1 MTLDELL
8 NFVKTENETLN
19 ENYYNLEAKL
29 KDTSKAK
36 QNFLKVVNSDI
47 KNMFDSI
54 NTTIEKINPK
64 CSKELTY
71 IFRYLSECAQNL
83 QEYND
88 PNELVLDSNNNSNF
102 QNYYFEEESS
112 RIDKNKVSSYITQN
126 YEKFKQQQT
135 TDKVPL
141 GHSHSQNSVHSNHEQ
156 FMTAKSSI
164 IQNLASRTPSKLE
177 PGAQSYKDMNHQQIK
192 GTTQSNSKPQFNPNP
207 LTGHLKNNN
216 TNDRYVNK
224 FIMNK

>member
-1 MTLDELL
+1 M
-8 NFVKTENETLN
+8 KAENETLN

-36 QNFLKVVNSDI
+36 QNLLKIVNSDI

-54 NTTIEKINPK
+54 NLSIEKSNPK

-71 IFRYLSECAQNL
+71 IYRYLSECVQNL

-112 RIDKNKVSSYITQN
+112 RADKSKVSSYITQN

-135 TDKVPL
+135 SEKIIPL
-141 GHSHSQNSVHSNHEQ
+141 GHSHSQNSVNSNHEQ
-156 FMTAKSSI
+156 FLTAKSSI
-164 IQNLASRTPSKLE
+164 IQNLASRTPSKFE
-177 PGAQSYKDMNHQQIK
+177 PGSQSSKEISQQSK
-192 GTTQSNSKPQFNPNP
+192 GSTQSSSKPQINPNP

-216 TNDRYVNK
+216 TNERYVNK

>member
-1 MTLDELL
+1 ML
-8 NFVKTENETLN
+8 NFVKAENETLN

-29 KDTSKAK
+29 KDASKAK
-36 QNFLKVVNSDI
+36 QTLLKVVNSDI

-54 NTTIEKINPK
+54 NTTIEKTNPK

-71 IFRYLSECAQNL
+71 IHRYLSECVQNL
-83 QEYND
+83 HEYND

-102 QNYYFEEESS
+102 QNYYFDDESS
-112 RIDKNKVSSYITQN
+112 RADKTKVSSYITQN

-135 TDKVPL
+135 SDKASSL
-141 GHSHSQNSVHSNHEQ
+141 GHSHSQNSVNSNHEQ
-156 FMTAKSSI
+156 FLTAKSSI
-164 IQNLASRTPSKLE
+164 IQNLASRTPSKIE
-177 PGAQSYKDMNHQQIK
+177 SGSQSYKDISQQPTK
-192 GTTQSNSKPQFNPNP
+192 VPQPNLKPQINPNP

-216 TNDRYVNK
+216 NDRYVNK